1 MGRPRSSRAVF
12 VGVFCALFSGSVA
25 HAASPPPPR
34 EALMQAGN
42 GLRTLASHAHSSSIH
57 GLAADAAKEL
67 ARASV
72 PTLWIDARNAVA
84 PSYGSRVFAGSVAA
98 LTDLQRLVGLS
109 VPRLSSTITR
119 IVRADRDLADGAIKQ
134 AHGGNQQLL
143 AAASR
148 DLAAGDRKAAGG
160 HPASAVGSYTKAWE
174 RAFDALAQ
182 LVAAEATG
190 MPSSALAAAATE
202 ALGSKEIALA
212 GPMIQPGRPPLTL
225 GGKPELFFAGSEACP
240 FCAVQRWGMIVALSQ
255 FGTFS
260 NLRLMQSAPTEPP
273 QIMTFTFFGSSYR
286 SPYISFV
293 PVEVLSNIPK
303 GFGFEHLQR
312 LTPAQNALL
321 KTFDPPGQT
330 PFIDVANRFT
340 SFDSTVLPPLI
351 RGMSWTE
358 IASSL
363 RHPTSISAQAIA
375 GEAEVLT
382 AELCLA
388 TKGAPASVC
397 STAIVKQYEAALPL
411 LNGRGGGCPT
421 MGAIAGPRREG
432 DQPPR
437 ARATRC
443 HT

>member
-1 MGRPRSSRAVF
+1 
-12 VGVFCALFSGSVA
+12 
-25 HAASPPPPR
+25 
-34 EALMQAGN
+34 MQAGN

-57 GLAADAAKEL
+57 SLAADAAKEL
-67 ARASV
+67 AQASV

-109 VPRLSSTITR
+109 VPGLSSTVTR

-160 HPASAVGSYTKAWE
+160 HPASAVGSDTKAWGS
-174 RAFDALAQ
+174 AFDALAQ

-202 ALGSKEIALA
+202 ALGSKRIALA
-212 GPMIQPGRPPLTL
+212 GPMIQHGRQPLTL
-225 GGKPELFFAGSEACP
+225 GGKPELLFAGSEACP

-273 QIMTFTFFGSSYR
+273 QIMTFTFFGSSYH

-321 KTFDPPGQT
+321 KTFDPPAQT

-340 SFDSTVLPPLI
+340 SFDSTVLPRLV
-351 RGMSWTE
+351 RGMSWTQ
-358 IASSL
+358 IAGSL

-382 AELCLA
+382 SELCLA
-388 TKGAPASVC
+388 TNGTPASVC

-421 MGAIAGPRREG
+421 MGAIAGPRRQG

-437 ARATRC
+437 ARAARC